1 MSRFLDEAGL
11 QKYHA
16 KLEERLCSKLYVY
29 QASSSGSHEMCL
41 DFNYNGLSL
50 SSNLLCAS
58 TLLHPNFLYLSE
70 NSDEHQ
76 THYRPTYISRMD
88 NYGDPYHIDLPSRG
102 GTIALLS
109 DIDAR
114 FVDEWG
120 QYHMNVMPDVGLQLW
135 DAVNGG
141 EAFLNKA
148 YLHLDDGD
156 NYGITTQYKTDSIY
170 QCEKSDGYVIAG
182 YTYTFPCNSG
192 TFAVGTKRS
201 SSVTVNSASST
212 ANKYYPV
219 EINVDGTPFVNVPW
233 SNTDTKVSYTNTTTD
248 SAYPL
253 LFKYYGG
260 TTTTSAGTRFNTSIT
275 ANPSTGTINAT
286 RFKGNGS
293 ELTGISHLSPEGDNR
308 SVATTPNDYFDTIKF
323 TGLKLGTTIGLS
335 DTYAYT
341 AGLRSWSDTSGG
353 DAHEFAFTNSGMYH
367 RQGSSTSWGSWESFA
382 VRGNRNMYEHLV
394 SLTLGNSSTGYLKG
408 TGTLQFRV
416 ITHRPASFIT
426 SVDAVHTLLQEA
438 GNYLPCYC
446 SYHITSNSSA
456 GTYIGQA
463 AYCYALL
470 RVAGSDS
477 YYLNCSGTYIKS
489 NVPYTIGM
497 TLDYMISAV
506 KVIKTIQI

>member
-11 QKYHA
+11 QAYHA
-16 KLEERLCSKLYVY
+16 KLEERLGSKLDVY
-29 QASSSGSHEMCL
+29 QCHSSGNYEMQL
-41 DFNYNGLSL
+41 NFNYGGLHL
-50 SSNLLCAS
+50 GSNILCAS
-58 TLLHPNFLYLSE
+58 ATLHPNYLYLSE
-70 NSDEHQ
+70 DADAHQ
-76 THYRPTYISRMD
+76 TTYRPTYITRTD
-88 NYGDPYHIDLPSRG
+88 DYNEAYHINLPDRG
-102 GTIALLS
+102 GNLALIS
-109 DIDAR
+109 DIDSR
-114 FVDEWG
+114 FKDEYG
-120 QYHMNVMPDVGLQLW
+120 QYHMNMMSDVGIHLW
-135 DAVNGG
+135 DAVYGG

-156 NYGITTQYKTDSIY
+156 NYGITTDYRTSEIY
-170 QCEKSDGYVIAG
+170 HCEKSDGYVVAG

-192 TFAVGTKRS
+192 TFAVGTMRS
-201 SSVTVNSASST
+201 SGVSINSASST
-212 ANKYYPV
+212 SSRYYPV

-233 SNTDTKVSYTNTTTD
+233 TDTKVSYTSTTTN
-248 SAYPL
+248 SSYPL
-253 LFKYYGG
+253 LFKYSTGS
-260 TTTTSAGTRFNTSIT
+260 TTTSAGTRFNTSIT
-275 ANPSTGTINAT
+275 ANPSTGTITAT
-286 RFKGNGS
+286 KFKGNGS

-308 SVATTPNDYFDTIKF
+308 STATTPNDYFDTIKF
-323 TGLKLGTTIGLS
+323 TGLKLGTSIGLS

-446 SYHITSNSSA
+446 SYHITSNSSS
-456 GTYIGQA
+456 GTYIGQS

-470 RVAGSDS
+470 RVAGSEY
-477 YYLNCSGTYIKS
+477 YYLNCSGTYLKS
-489 NVPYTIGM
+489 NVPYSIGM

-506 KVIKTIQI
+506 KVLKTIQI